1 MFLHQKHSDLAANY
15 NADNA
20 RREWSNKFNQY
31 RRVVISY
38 AEGDVLEC
46 GIGTGH
52 TLQFYDRDIVDKF
65 IGIDWSTEMLEQSF
79 EAITELK
86 SEKKFPFTKLQ
97 EEGKFKLIQADN
109 HNLPFEDKSF
119 DTVVDSLSL

>member
-1 MFLHQKHSDLAANY
+1 MAEEY
-15 NADNA
+15 NASNA
-20 RREWSNKFNQY
+20 RREWSNKLNQY

-52 TLQFYDRDIVDKF
+52 TLKFYDKDIVNKF
-65 IGIDWSTEMLEQSF
+65 IGIDWSTQMLEKSF

-86 SEKKFPFTKLQ
+86 SKKEFPFDKLQ
-97 EEGKFKLIQADN
+97 ENGKFKLI
-109 HNLPFEDKSF
+109 
-119 DTVVDSLSL
+119 